1 MWPVVAYHGPMVW
14 ILVLVLLLLL
24 LVALVPVM
32 LVLLGAA
39 PAVDEFETEEPAEE
53 PAERR
58 SRQAALA
65 PIENALLQRRVDLD
79 ARRGMLGGDSDLLEE
94 LDELERRRAAGG
106 ISEADFEAEKVRLL
120 GG

>member
-1 MWPVVAYHGPMVW
+1 MGPMVW
-14 ILVLVLLLLL
+14 ILVLVLLVLL
-24 LVALVPVM
+24 LVAFVPVM
-32 LVLLGAA
+32 MVLLAAA
-39 PAVDEFETEEPAEE
+39 PPVDDIETGEPEEE

-58 SRQAALA
+58 SRQAALE

-79 ARRGMLGGDSDLLEE
+79 SRRGMLGGDNDLLEA

-106 ISEADFEAEKVRLL
+106 MSEADFEAEKVRLL